1 MPDIY
6 ANLTSVP
13 STLVEQ
19 IARVLELRATDP
31 QQERMREAYLS
42 EIALPE
48 HARAL
53 DVGCGTGALTRVLAE
68 WPNVAEVVG
77 IDPSPTLLGK
87 ARELAAGH
95 TKLRFEQADGRELP
109 FDDHCFD
116 LALFHTTLCHVPSPE
131 RALAEAFRV
140 LRPRGWLAV
149 FDGDYATTTVAT
161 GDFDPLQVCV
171 EAWVASSVHD
181 RWLLRRLPALAR
193 SNGFEVVSY
202 RSHGYVQNEE
212 PEYMMTIV
220 SRGIDA
226 LTTSGRIGREVATSL
241 LVEASRRARAGE
253 FFGHI
258 AYVSMLARKGSSTT
272 EVSNEGPIET

>member
-6 ANLTSVP
+6 ANIATAHP
-13 STLVEQ
+13 ALVDQ
-19 IARVLELRATDP
+19 IAGVLELRATDP
-31 QQERMREAYLS
+31 QQRRMREAYLS

-68 WPNVAEVVG
+68 RPGVGEVIGV
-77 IDPSPTLLGK
+77 DPSPTFLGK
-87 ARELAAGH
+87 ARELAAGRAN
-95 TKLRFEQADGRELP
+95 LRFEQADGRELP
-109 FDDHCFD
+109 FEAGCFD

-140 LRPRGWLAV
+140 LRPQGWLAV
-149 FDGDYATTTVAT
+149 FDGDYATTTVAI
-161 GDFDPLQVCV
+161 GDFDPLQACV
-171 EAWVASSVHD
+171 DAWVGSSVHD

-193 SNGFEVVSY
+193 SSGFEVVSY
-202 RSHGYVQNEE
+202 RSHGYVQNVE
-212 PEYMMTIV
+212 PDYMMTIV

-226 LTTSGRIGREVATSL
+226 LTISGRVGREVAVSL
-241 LVEASRRARAGE
+241 LAEAKRRAGSGE

-258 AYVSMLARKGSSTT
+258 AYVSMLARK
-272 EVSNEGPIET
+272 VA